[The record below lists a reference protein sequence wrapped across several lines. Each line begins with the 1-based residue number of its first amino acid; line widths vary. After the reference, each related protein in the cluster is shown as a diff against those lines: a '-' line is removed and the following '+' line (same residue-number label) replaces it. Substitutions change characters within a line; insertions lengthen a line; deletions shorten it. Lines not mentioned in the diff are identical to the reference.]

1 MTALPRILVLED
13 DEDIAAALARGLD
26 REGYAPVLA
35 HDLAEA
41 EALPDL
47 AGFDAAVIDVMLG
60 AADGRDMVRRLRA
73 GGMAAP
79 IVMLSA
85 LSGVEDRAAGLA
97 AGADDYVAKPFDFAE
112 LVARIRVQERRRAAA
127 ADGGPRRLG
136 PLRYDPETRSL
147 AGPRR
152 AAALTEREARLFE
165 LFLSRP
171 GVVLTRHAIFDALWA
186 ELGGTSENVVDVYVG
201 YLRRKLAGLGAPEVT
216 LRTVRG
222 RGFLIALAEPE
233 DPADG

>member
-1 MTALPRILVLED
+1 MTAPPRILVLED

-60 AADGRDMVRRLRA
+60 PADGRDMVRRLRVC
-73 GGMAAP
+73 GMAAP

-127 ADGGPRRLG
+127 AGPQRLG
-136 PLRYDPETRSL
+136 PLRYDPATRSL

-152 AAALTEREARLFE
+152 TAALTEREARLFE
-165 LFLSRP
+165 LFLARP
-171 GVVLTRHAIFDALWA
+171 GAVLTRHAIFDTLWA
-186 ELGGTSENVVDVYVG
+186 DLGGTSENVVDVYVG
-201 YLRRKLAGLGAPEVT
+201 YLRRKLAALGAPEVT

-233 DPADG
+233 DPPDA